1 MEEKFPTQLSGDAL
15 STTAL
20 AKTEF
25 LRAAPQRQSPGY
37 HKIIAR
43 RIQLAG
49 ERHFQREIQ
58 AKSAQ
63 RRITAE
69 AIGRRRDS

>member
-1 MEEKFPTQLSGDAL
+1 MLYRRRLCDKRNSF
-15 STTAL
+15 
-20 AKTEF
+20 
-25 LRAAPQRQSPGY
+25 APHRSVNLPDI

-49 ERHFQREIQ
+49 ERHFQRGDT

-69 AIGRRRDS
+69 LLVGGRDS